1 MNTGFGS
8 RQPTPFHVFSKPFI
22 SKWWEI
28 SLFFPSEPPQLGWPL
43 FTKAATGSRAGKQG
57 SQRKDEKKKR
67 TQKESC
73 YSLLEML
80 CCTLGRKCKYHQELG
95 IKRSDSADCTV
106 TPVALKGQFCGAGT
120 QSPHTLIPGRA
131 HTVTPDPSKITISSS
146 QQLWQWIA
154 PQSFILRTKNPKKT
168 NKPPDA
174 T

>member
-1 MNTGFGS
+1 MGNF
-8 RQPTPFHVFSKPFI
+8 P
-22 SKWWEI
+22 
-28 SLFFPSEPPQLGWPL
+28 FFPIWASPAGV
-43 FTKAATGSRAGKQG
+43 ATLHQSSHWFKDWKT
-57 SQRKDEKKKR
+57 RKPKERWKKKR

-120 QSPHTLIPGRA
+120 QSPHTPIPGRA

-154 PQSFILRTKNPKKT
+154 PQSFILRTKNPKKP